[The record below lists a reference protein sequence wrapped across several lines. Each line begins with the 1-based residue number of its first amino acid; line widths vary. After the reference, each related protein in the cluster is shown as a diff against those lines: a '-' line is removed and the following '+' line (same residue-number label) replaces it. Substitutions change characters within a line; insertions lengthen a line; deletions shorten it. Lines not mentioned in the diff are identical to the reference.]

1 MTIGLTSRRDF
12 VSSIAAGAAA
22 LTIPRT
28 LFARPPFEPTGWRT
42 VWLDHLSYRC
52 ADYERGAAFYSALMG
67 WKVRSDDG
75 TRAVLEI
82 GENSG
87 DVIFTG
93 GLTAPPPAA
102 LTDASPGA
110 THARAV
116 FDGFAWGISPWNTD
130 AVHAALDARGL
141 SPAAAHDG
149 EYKAFSFLD
158 PDGFSVRVSNATR
171 AMRRKSPAAGT
182 LKAAAPFKPT
192 NWKTLF
198 VDHLSFEVA
207 DYERSTAFYESLLG
221 WQVRKQIVPPAWPD
235 SPHSST
241 VQIGDFAGAII
252 RNGRGGT
259 TNGVSATI
267 GHISFGIGDWNAER
281 VRAELMERDIAYD
294 INGKRAPRDD
304 MAGGLESFH
313 VPDAMGWDL
322 QISNR
327 TKP

>member
-1 MTIGLTSRRDF
+1 M
-12 VSSIAAGAAA
+12 
-22 LTIPRT
+22 
-28 LFARPPFEPTGWRT
+28 GWR
-42 VWLDHLSYRC
+42 
-52 ADYERGAAFYSALMG
+52 
-67 WKVRSDDG
+67 VRSDDG
-75 TRAVLEI
+75 THTILEI

-110 THARAV
+110 THARAI
-116 FDGFAWGISPWNTD
+116 FDGFAWGIEPWNTD
-130 AVHAALDARGL
+130 AVKAALDARGL
-141 SPAAAHDG
+141 APVAAHDG
-149 EYKAFSFLD
+149 EYKAFSFKD
-158 PDGFSVRVSNATR
+158 PDGFSVRVSNATK
-171 AMRRKSPAAGT
+171 AMRRKSPASAS

-221 WQVRKQIVPPAWPD
+221 WQVRRQIVPPAWPD
-235 SPHSST
+235 SPRSST
-241 VQIGDFAGAII
+241 VQIGDVAGAII
-252 RNGRGGT
+252 RAGRGGSV
-259 TNGVSATI
+259 NGVSATI

-281 VRAELMERDIAYD
+281 VRAELMERDVAYD